1 MFPQRPGVFD
11 GTKDLRQVLDLDST
25 EALVRM
31 RGPQLTGLC
40 RGFPPV
46 EKHSS
51 SASPHPTSRFALASR
66 RGGTLRYPA
75 CRAVVWNVVSD
86 LQFHRF
92 PPSNRITMAAKLSRI
107 Q

>member
-46 EKHSS
+46 DQAPSR
-51 SASPHPTSRFALASR
+51 AAPHPLALFALASR
-66 RGGTLRYPA
+66 RRGTLAYPR
-75 CRAVVWNVVSD
+75 CQLIVWMVVTD
-86 LQFHRF
+86 LPFHRF
-92 PPSNRITMAAKLSRI
+92 SPDNRVTTAAKLSRI